1 MTSEDE
7 RKGTFRVKDN
17 MAKSIGPDEV
27 LKAPAWHG
35 VEADEV
41 ARQLGKQF
49 NGRYIGV
56 LFPDGL
62 NVKIGMVTGIK
73 VEEGAGAVLLV
84 IEQIFKGMNGE
95 ATVCSGSIRLQI
107 KKDLPVDLSKPPYE
121 KDNEI
126 LAIPPHHRDGHQ
138 KVDFIPMKHTPPR

>member
-7 RKGTFRVKDN
+7 RKGVFRVKDN

-27 LKAPAWHG
+27 LKAPPWHG

-41 ARQLGKQF
+41 ARQLAAQF
-49 NGRYIGV
+49 HGRYIGV

-62 NVKIGMVTGIK
+62 NVKVGLIK
-73 VEEGAGAVLLV
+73 KCEVDGSGEVVLI